1 LKLYPARTVVRG
13 LAMNRRAVLLI
24 IAALSLGAC
33 AGDPDEA
40 ALRERIDTLQS
51 AGEAGEIGALMDA
64 IADDFIGQGGNY
76 DRLQLRAML
85 MALTRRYRD
94 VGVTRL
100 GTEVELRGAH
110 ASATLQL
117 LLTGGS
123 GGVLPERGRALEL
136 ETRWRVEGGQWM
148 LIEARWSG
156 DLGY

>member
-1 LKLYPARTVVRG
+1 
-13 LAMNRRAVLLI
+13 MNRRTALLLT
-24 IAALSLGAC
+24 AALLLGGC

-40 ALRERIDTLQS
+40 ALRERIATLQK
-51 AGEAGEIGALMDA
+51 AGETGEIGTLMDA

-85 MALTRRYRD
+85 TALTRRYRD

-100 GTEVELRGAH
+100 GTEVEMRGAH

-123 GGVLPERGRALEL
+123 GGVLPERGRALQL
-136 ETRWRVEGGQWM
+136 DTRWRVEGGQWM

-156 DLGY
+156 DFGY

>member
-1 LKLYPARTVVRG
+1 
-13 LAMNRRAVLLI
+13 MNRRTVLLLV
-24 IAALSLGAC
+24 AALGLGAC

-40 ALRERIDTLQS
+40 ALRERIATLQT
-51 AGEAGEIGALMDA
+51 AGETGEIGTLMDA

-85 MALTRRYRD
+85 TALTRRYRD

-100 GTEVELRGAH
+100 GTEVEMRGAH

-123 GGVLPERGRALEL
+123 GGVLPERGRALQL
-136 ETRWRVEGGQWM
+136 DTRWRVEGGQWM

-156 DLGY
+156 DFGY